1 MKKLIIIPLILSAQL
16 TYAALDPN
24 SDCDLRLKEH
34 LSLVNET
41 NNQFAKLA
49 NIKNVELS
57 SYQVTKFE
65 HLMTERFNSLK
76 ALQQTNCELK
86 AVKELVIQSDMIDLS
101 KYAISDF
108 KLRRII
114 AVLNKYKK
122 DIFKDLKSIY
132 YKSTMTETIQENL
145 ELLKKE
151 NNESAL
157 SEINLNLSLENI
169 SPMTSISDASV
180 KVLSGAVGAL
190 ARVWGKLSDKTIWRE
205 GHLKNN
211 AEALKIMESK
221 LMPLDLLFETRNYT
235 LTSFTIPGH
244 FGHVAIYMG
253 TKEQLIE
260 LGLWDQD
267 FMKIFREQIEQGN
280 SIIEVRKEGI
290 KFVKLANFINLD
302 ETAGT
307 RINGLIENAESV
319 FKLLL
324 EQFGKKYDFTFDA
337 HTSHKI
343 TCAELISFSY
353 GDINWPMKAS
363 ASIVNLRP
371 DDLALY
377 TANNLDKSQFLFF
390 LVGNEDFK
398 TFQNKSEEEFRQL
411 FK

>member
-1 MKKLIIIPLILSAQL
+1 MKKLILLPLIFTTQL

-24 SDCDLRLKEH
+24 PNCDLKLREH
-34 LSLVNET
+34 VTLVNET
-41 NNQFAKLA
+41 NAQFERLA
-49 NIKNVELS
+49 NTKNVELS
-57 SYQVTKFE
+57 SYQVTTFE
-65 HLMTERFNSLK
+65 HLMTERFSHLKELQSIECGKK
-76 ALQQTNCELK
+76 ALR
-86 AVKELVIQSDMIDLS
+86 ELVVQSDMIDLS

-108 KLRRII
+108 KLRRIV
-114 AVLNKYKK
+114 AVLNKFKK
-122 DIFKDLKSIY
+122 ESFKDLKSLY
-132 YKSTMTETIQENL
+132 KKSTMTETIQENL
-145 ELLKKE
+145 ELLKIEK
-151 NNESAL
+151 NEEAL
-157 SEINLNLSLENI
+157 NELNLNLSLENI
-169 SPMTSISDASV
+169 APMTSISDASV
-180 KVLSGAVGAL
+180 KVLSGAVGVL

-211 AEALKIMESK
+211 EAALKVMESK
-221 LMPLDLLFETRNYT
+221 LKPLDLLFETRNYT

-253 TKEQLIE
+253 TKEQLID
-260 LGLWDQD
+260 LGLWEQD
-267 FMKIFREQIEQGN
+267 FMKTFREQIELGN

-307 RINGLIENAESV
+307 RINGLIDNAENV

-343 TCAELISFSY
+343 TCAELISFTY

-371 DDLALY
+371 DDLALF
-377 TANNLDKSQFLFF
+377 TAKNLDKSEFLFF
-390 LVGNEDFK
+390 LVGNDDFK
-398 TFQNKSEEEFRQL
+398 TFQNKTELEFKQL